1 MKQVILLRGFALGLF
16 LACLCVCQSTYS
28 QQITGAITG
37 TVADAAGAVINGAS
51 VTVTDTE
58 HGTIYSTKTVDG
70 GIFNFPHVP
79 IGTYQVKVEAAG
91 FETTIQ
97 SNITLVLNQTVRLA
111 FKMKVGAVTNT
122 VQVTTEAPQLQS
134 DTTQVSTL
142 INARAVTNIPLATRN
157 YVELTLLAPGTV
169 HPDNS
174 QFNNGDNTANGARPY
189 INGNREQSNN
199 FILDGMDNNQTSDNL
214 LGYTPAP
221 DSIAEFNLITNNAP
235 AEFGNFQ
242 GGIVNASIKSGTN
255 QFHGD
260 VWEFFRND
268 VLNANL
274 WQNKF
279 NGPGGELPKP
289 TLRWNMFGGTIG
301 GPILKDKLFFFA
313 DYQGQRFDHPATSQF
328 ITVFTNAER
337 AGCFAQISAQ
347 LKDPPTGT
355 PYGSGPG
362 CTNNYIPPSQENI
375 VATNLFASS
384 FYPTPINNSSTLNAV
399 NVYTQAFN
407 ADQGDIKVDYN
418 ASEKL
423 HFDGRYSQA
432 YQNDPASNSL
442 LILGNTFTHAPIHN
456 AVGTVTYTI
465 TPTILNEAR
474 FGTSWITLLTGAS
487 FNPSI
492 GNLGTQLGIAN
503 ANTGG
508 PGLLQLGFGGGTA
521 PEPNPGTI
529 LTNIGNPVVNQD
541 FADTV
546 IQFDDGLVITHGKH
560 VFKTGFQMWRYRINT
575 FYTGNSGGFG
585 SILFGGGFSGDPGAD
600 FFLGYPEATGKGNLT
615 GSTWHQ
621 FSWTFAGYGQDD
633 WRITPNLT
641 LNLGLRY
648 EAHTPWVELN
658 NLQDNVNLISG
669 QIEYAGVGGNSRSLY
684 NSVYGLPDFQPRF
697 GFAWSPKYLDG
708 RMVFRGAYTISSYL
722 EGTGTNLRLPR
733 NPPFTP
739 PEVTAVYNSPTYM
752 TQEGPGGSVP
762 GNPFAGATVFVWA
775 PTVQPAISQQWSLTA
790 QQAVTS
796 STSFQ
801 IGYVGQK
808 GDHLMVPTPYAQKQ
822 LVNGQVEPGAYFQG
836 NPTFVNEISTVSG
849 TASIGYMTYNALQ
862 AVLQQRYKNGLEG
875 QVAYTWSH
883 CLTNNSGYYGTWGTA
898 TQATPAN
905 PYFQN
910 LYNQRADYASCY
922 YNSPNVLSAYATY
935 ELPIGTGKKFGGNMN
950 RVVNQVIG
958 GWQASTILQIH
969 SGFPLAVLNA
979 TDSSNTGS
987 RGPRPN
993 CGTQQVFGR
1002 QKSFNASN
1010 GAFQGYQWMSPLG
1023 YSEPSDGTVV
1033 NGVATPYSFGD
1044 CPAQGPD
1051 YGPGFSNTDLGLMKN
1066 FTFTESKYLQFR
1078 ADFLNAFNNVQLGHP
1093 NISYNCPFGQ
1103 QCSSGTFG
1111 LITTAQPA
1119 RNIQFAL
1126 KFYY

>member
-1 MKQVILLRGFALGLF
+1 MRRIIPLRSLTLGLF
-16 LACLCVCQSTYS
+16 LACVCVCQSGHG
-28 QQITGAITG
+28 QQITAAITG
-37 TVADAAGAVINGAS
+37 TVSDSAGAVINGAS
-51 VTVTDTE
+51 VTVTDVDR
-58 HGTIYSTKTVDG
+58 GTAYTAKTNDG
-70 GIFNFPHVP
+70 GIFNFPHLP

-91 FETTIQ
+91 FETDVQ
-97 SNITLVLNQTVRLA
+97 SNITLVLNQTERLA

-122 VQVTTEAPQLQS
+122 VQVTSEAPQLQS

-142 INARAVTNIPLATRN
+142 IDSRAVSNIPLATRN
-157 YVELTLLAPGTV
+157 YVELTLLAPGSV

-214 LGYTPAP
+214 LGYTPSP
-221 DSIAEFNLITNNAP
+221 DAIAEFNLITNNGP

-268 VLNANL
+268 VLNANQ
-274 WQNKF
+274 WENKF
-279 NGPGGELPKP
+279 AGPGNQLPRP
-289 TLRWNMFGGTIG
+289 ALRWNMFGGTIG

-313 DYQGQRFDHPATSQF
+313 DYQGQRFDHPASSNF

-337 AGCFAQISAQ
+337 GGDFSALLPGTQ
-347 LKDPPTGT
+347 LKNPITGQ
-355 PYGSGPG
+355 PYP
-362 CTNNYIPPSQENI
+362 NNQIPLSQENI
-375 VATNLFASS
+375 VAANLFASS
-384 FYPTPINNSSTLNAV
+384 LYPTPINDQPINNAV
-399 NVYTQAFN
+399 NVVTQAYN

-418 ASEKL
+418 VSEKL
-423 HFDGRYSQA
+423 HFSGRYSQA
-432 YQNDPASNSL
+432 YQNDPQSNSL
-442 LILGNTFTHAPIHN
+442 LIFANSYTHAPIHN
-456 AVGTVTYTI
+456 VVGTLTYTF
-465 TPTILNEAR
+465 TPTILNDLR

-487 FNPSI
+487 FNSSI
-492 GNLGTQLGIAN
+492 GDLGTQLGIAN
-503 ANTGG
+503 ANSGG
-508 PGLLQLGFGGGTA
+508 PGLLLLGFGGGTA
-521 PEPNPGTI
+521 PQPNPGTI
-529 LTNIGNPVVNQD
+529 LTNIGNSVVNQD

-546 IQFDDGLVITHGKH
+546 IQFSDGLVVTHGKH

-633 WRITPNLT
+633 WRITPTLT

-658 NLQDNVNLISG
+658 NLQDNVNLVTG
-669 QIEYAGVGGNSRSLY
+669 AIEYAGVDGNSRALY

-697 GFAWSPKYLDG
+697 GFAWSPSWLQGKTVL
-708 RMVFRGAYTISSYL
+708 RGAYTISSYL

-762 GNPFAGATVFVWA
+762 GNPFAGATVYVWA
-775 PTVQPAISQQWSLTA
+775 PKVQPAFSQQWNLTV
-790 QQAVTS
+790 QQALTS
-796 STSFQ
+796 STTFQ
-801 IGYVGQK
+801 LGYVGQK

-822 LVNGQVEPGAYFQG
+822 LVNGQVEPGLYFQG

-849 TASIGYMTYNALQ
+849 TSSTGYMTYNALQ
-862 AVLQQRYKNGLEG
+862 AVLQQRFSNGLEG

-898 TQATPAN
+898 TQATPAS

-910 LYNQRADYASCY
+910 LYNPRADYASCY
-922 YNSPNVLSAYATY
+922 YNSPNVVSAYATY

-950 RVVNQVIG
+950 RAVNAVVG
-958 GWQASTILQIH
+958 GWQASTILQFH
-969 SGFPLAVLNA
+969 SGFPLAVYNS

-987 RGPRPN
+987 RGARPN
-993 CGTQQVFGR
+993 CGAQQVFGR
-1002 QKSFNASN
+1002 QKSFSSS
-1010 GAFQGYQWMSPLG
+1010 GVFQGYQWMSPSG

-1033 NGVATPYSFGD
+1033 NGVATPYSFGN

-1051 YGPGFSNTDLGLMKN
+1051 YGPGFTNTDLGLMKN
-1066 FTFTESKYLQFR
+1066 FHFTESKYLQFR
-1078 ADFLNAFNNVQLGHP
+1078 TDFLNAFNNVQLGHP
-1093 NISYNCPFGQ
+1093 NVSYSCPYGQ
-1103 QCSSGTFG
+1103 SCSSGAFG
-1111 LITTAQPA
+1111 LINTSQPA